1 MNYGGILT
9 LLTSNIM
16 RQISIEMISS
26 ISLLIITI

>member
-9 LLTSNIM
+9 LQTSNIM
-16 RQISIEMISS
+16 WQISNEMISS